1 VIDGIFFKLVLLIE
15 CRSSCIASAAIFGRL
30 PVKNIRGPDHY
41 RAEAAH
47 FLELAAAAD
56 DARLRDS
63 YLGLCIQY
71 ERLADVLE
79 CSSPRNTAAAL
90 NEPQPAGKGQPANDR
105 NQCGGIVSGFAPS
118 FSASSTKS

>member
-1 VIDGIFFKLVLLIE
+1 VASFLNLVLLIE
-15 CRSSCIASAAIFGRL
+15 CGSSAAICGRL
-30 PVKNIRGPDHY
+30 PVKKIRGPDHY

-47 FLELAAAAD
+47 FLELATAAD

-79 CSSPRNTAAAL
+79 YSPPAEPVEPPRPWVNSSI
-90 NEPQPAGKGQPANDR
+90 GQR
-105 NQCGGIVSGFAPS
+105 
-118 FSASSTKS
+118 KRRR